1 MDEVKDT
8 SVLTNNVVSE
18 SVMNSLIFENESDSA
33 TQMGG
38 KPMKPTMP
46 QVNDSSALSNFLQRP
61 VLVASRVWAIN
72 SNFSYDLDPW
82 TAYLTHP
89 SVVEKLQHYYRLSA
103 AIKVHLVFSGTP
115 FHYGCLYVGNRPHP
129 GFTVSE
135 DPQFNLATTSE
146 LASSDESKKVVLSQ
160 LEGACCNPGFD
171 DSVDLYVPYVHY
183 KPAIELGGAYNDIS
197 TVHMQSFSILRQAN
211 DGVEP
216 IGIEIFVSLVDPV
229 VDVPTAVR
237 QGFSMDEALKTGKKW
252 LTKGLR
258 ATQLAEEWVPVA
270 ASVWAMLGL
279 SRPLEHLEPTS
290 VRQIPYNLAACDAPD
305 TSGTLSVYRNQEVV
319 LDGGSVGTTMED
331 ELLFNSLAARDCYLS
346 SATWFPT
353 DPAGEFLFGAV
364 VTPQLGVVSTFSK
377 SSQLPTTFDPVSAV
391 TLTPVG
397 MVSTALR
404 YARFT
409 MKYRVRVVCSQY
421 HKGRVRVWCDPGYEY
436 NGSPGHNLVNA
447 GVLNLAESRE
457 LEIEVPWQ
465 NVRDCVERPSP
476 FESYVYNRAQG
487 PADFIVQL
495 GASSANN
502 FNGMIVVE
510 VLTPLVAPTASGEVT
525 VLFSACATEIT
536 GHSPQLPPGV
546 ASDMGAAPY
555 VIAQSFDVS
564 GGDSIASFRTLLKR
578 YCLEYTVQHRC
589 QSNEGQGQVL
599 EMILPMYLPVPG
611 YDPAGLD
618 VDDNGLTRAN
628 YTAMSF
634 RMFVS
639 SAFALVRGA
648 MRAKIEVATANAAS
662 IGSGRSFAA
671 RTTLSVAEFGGVER
685 RRQRT
690 RVSNGTLFNTE
701 CSAARQA
708 RLLSTALEG
717 QQDANISGRHTSF
730 LDVQLPYTSN
740 YRARAARAGA
750 TVGVHARIPT
760 DGSSR
765 QNMLLST
772 EVSSTINT
780 SFALYRVYCAGA
792 EDFTTLC
799 FIHAPVLL
807 ADIPN
812 AN

>member
-1 MDEVKDT
+1 MDRTKDT
-8 SVLTNNVVSE
+8 SVITDDVMSE
-18 SVMNSLIFENESDSA
+18 TVMNSLIFENENDSA
-33 TQMGG
+33 KQMGG

-46 QVNDSSALSNFLQRP
+46 TVNDSSALSDFLQRP
-61 VLVASRVWAIN
+61 VLIASRVWAIN
-72 SNFSYDLDPW
+72 SNFAYDFDPW

-103 AIKVHLVFSGTP
+103 ALKVHLVFSGTP

-129 GFTVSE
+129 GHTITE
-135 DPQFNLATTSE
+135 DPQFNLATTTE
-146 LASSDESKKVVLSQ
+146 LSNYAESKKVVLSQ
-160 LEGACCNPGFD
+160 LGGTCCNPGFD

-216 IGIEIFVSLVDPV
+216 IGIEIFASLVDPV

-237 QGFSMDEALKTGKKW
+237 QGFAMEEALKTGKKW

-279 SRPLEHLEPTS
+279 SRPLEQIEPTS
-290 VRQIPYNLAACDAPD
+290 VRQIPFNLAACDAPD
-305 TSGTLSVYRNQEVV
+305 SSGPLSVYRSQEVV
-319 LDGGSVGTTMED
+319 LDGGSVGSTMED

-346 SATWFPT
+346 SSTWFPI
-353 DPAGEFLFGAV
+353 DPSGEFLFGAL
-364 VTPQLGVVSTFSK
+364 VTPQLGVVSTFAK
-377 SSQLPTTFDPVSAV
+377 NAQALTLFGTVPAV
-391 TLTPVG
+391 TLAPVG

-409 MKYRVRVVCSQY
+409 MKYRVSVICSQY
-421 HKGRVRVWCDPGYEY
+421 HKGRLRIWYDPNYAYG
-436 NGSPGHNLVNA
+436 GSPGHNLVNA

-487 PADFIVQL
+487 ADEFAQRL
-495 GASSANN
+495 AAASSNY

-510 VLTPLVAPTASGEVT
+510 VLTPLVAPTSSGEVT
-525 VLFSACATEIT
+525 VLFSARASEIT
-536 GHSPQLPPGV
+536 GHSPQLPPV
-546 ASDMGAAPY
+546 AASDLGAAPY
-555 VIAQSFDVS
+555 VVAQSFDVS

-578 YCLEYTVQHRC
+578 YCLEYTVQHR
-589 QSNEGQGQVL
+589 SGSAGGQGQVL
-599 EMILPMYLPVPG
+599 ELLLPMYLPMPG
-611 YDPAGLD
+611 FDPEGLD
-618 VDDNGLTRAN
+618 VNSASLIRAN

-639 SAFALVRGA
+639 SAFALIRGA
-648 MRAKIEVATANAAS
+648 IRAKVEVATVNAAT
-662 IGSGRSFAA
+662 IGSGRSYVA
-671 RTTLSVAEFGGVER
+671 RTTCNANEFGGVEW

-690 RVSNGTLFNTE
+690 RVANGTAFNTE
-701 CSAARQA
+701 CAAAREG
-708 RLLSTALEG
+708 RLLMNAAEG
-717 QQDANISGRHTSF
+717 QQDANVSGRHTSF

-740 YRARAARAGA
+740 YRARASRTRSTGL
-750 TVGVHARIPT
+750 HK
-760 DGSSR
+760 DGSDR
-765 QNMLLST
+765 QNMVLST
-772 EVSSTINT
+772 EVSSSTNT
-780 SFALYRVYCAGA
+780 SYALYRIYCAGA
-792 EDFTTLC
+792 EDYTTMC

-807 ADIPN
+807 AALPYDN
-812 AN
+812 T

>member
-1 MDEVKDT
+1 
-8 SVLTNNVVSE
+8 
-18 SVMNSLIFENESDSA
+18 
-33 TQMGG
+33 MGG

-46 QVNDSSALSNFLQRP
+46 TVNDSSALSDFLQRP
-61 VLVASRVWAIN
+61 VLIASRVWAIN
-72 SNFSYDLDPW
+72 SNFAYDFDPW

-103 AIKVHLVFSGTP
+103 ALKVHLVFSGTP

-129 GFTVSE
+129 GHTITE
-135 DPQFNLATTSE
+135 DPQFNLATTTE
-146 LASSDESKKVVLSQ
+146 LSNYAESKKVVLSQ
-160 LEGACCNPGFD
+160 LGGTCCNPGFD

-216 IGIEIFVSLVDPV
+216 IGIEIFASLVDPV

-237 QGFSMDEALKTGKKW
+237 QGFAMEEALKTGKKW

-279 SRPLEHLEPTS
+279 SRPLEQIEPTS
-290 VRQIPYNLAACDAPD
+290 VRQIPFNLAACDAPD
-305 TSGTLSVYRNQEVV
+305 SSGPLSVYRSQEVV
-319 LDGGSVGTTMED
+319 LDGGSVGSTMED

-346 SATWFPT
+346 SSTWFPI
-353 DPAGEFLFGAV
+353 DPSGEFLFGAL
-364 VTPQLGVVSTFSK
+364 VTPQLGVVSTFAK
-377 SSQLPTTFDPVSAV
+377 NAQALTLFGTVPAV
-391 TLTPVG
+391 TLAPVG

-409 MKYRVRVVCSQY
+409 MKYRVSVICSQY
-421 HKGRVRVWCDPGYEY
+421 HKGRLRIWYDPNYAYG
-436 NGSPGHNLVNA
+436 GSPGHNLVNA

-487 PADFIVQL
+487 ADEFAQRL
-495 GASSANN
+495 AAASSNY

-510 VLTPLVAPTASGEVT
+510 VLTPLVAPTSSGEVT
-525 VLFSACATEIT
+525 VLFSARASEIT
-536 GHSPQLPPGV
+536 GHSPQLPPV
-546 ASDMGAAPY
+546 AASDLGAAPY
-555 VIAQSFDVS
+555 VVAQSFDVS

-578 YCLEYTVQHRC
+578 YCLEYTVQHR
-589 QSNEGQGQVL
+589 SGSAGGQGQVL
-599 EMILPMYLPVPG
+599 ELLLPMYLPMPG
-611 YDPAGLD
+611 FDPEGLD
-618 VDDNGLTRAN
+618 VNSASLIRAN

-639 SAFALVRGA
+639 SAFALIRGA
-648 MRAKIEVATANAAS
+648 IRAKVEVATVNAAT
-662 IGSGRSFAA
+662 IGSGRSYVA
-671 RTTLSVAEFGGVER
+671 RTTCNANEFGGVEW

-690 RVSNGTLFNTE
+690 RVANGTAFNTE
-701 CSAARQA
+701 CAAAREG
-708 RLLSTALEG
+708 RLLMNAAEG
-717 QQDANISGRHTSF
+717 QQDANVSGRHTSF

-740 YRARAARAGA
+740 YRARASRTRSTGL
-750 TVGVHARIPT
+750 HK
-760 DGSSR
+760 DGSDR
-765 QNMLLST
+765 QNMVLST
-772 EVSSTINT
+772 EVSSSTNT
-780 SFALYRVYCAGA
+780 SYALYRIYCAGA
-792 EDFTTLC
+792 EDYTTMC

-807 ADIPN
+807 AALPYYN
-812 AN
+812 T